1 MPGVADGA
9 HLERSFY
16 RWLRFAVPNLV
27 TRAYF
32 AIVVCSA
39 SYVRQ
44 AASKLMNSTS
54 LDLASESQPRQV
66 STADPLDLH
75 FRKMSEFP
83 LLTHEDEL
91 ALAKRLEQ
99 ADFAISRALL
109 GFAEGRQELLDVA
122 RALHEGEARVEDVER
137 NPKGAHRDLAMRI
150 ERAVLAASRRSSGL
164 QPRASGLR
172 FHPRIL
178 RQILLNL
185 TDLAQRTRG
194 NAALSGALEEIEK
207 WQAEAGRATAEF
219 IHANLRIV
227 VTFARR
233 YRGLPLVDLIQEGN
247 LGLLRAVDKFDHRR
261 GLRFSTYAAWWIRH
275 ALSRALADQSRTIR
289 LPVHLTGTVQR
300 VRRTEERMLRETGCE
315 PTPPDLAARLGLPL
329 EQIKRVCE
337 VVAQPIS
344 LEAPASSVSGDKEGA
359 ELGDF
364 VPDGSAQPADEVVA
378 DSELRSEARRLLAEL
393 PEREAEILRLRYGLG
408 GGVQQTLEEIGERLS
423 LSRERARQ
431 LEREALRKLRAVSEK
446 RRLRAHLSG

>member
-1 MPGVADGA
+1 
-9 HLERSFY
+9 
-16 RWLRFAVPNLV
+16 
-27 TRAYF
+27 
-32 AIVVCSA
+32 
-39 SYVRQ
+39 
-44 AASKLMNSTS
+44 MNSTT
-54 LDLASESQPRQV
+54 LDLPSESQPRQG

-83 LLTHEDEL
+83 LLTHADEL
-91 ALAKRLEQ
+91 ALAKRLER

-122 RALHEGEARVEDVER
+122 RALHEGEARIEDVER
-137 NPKGAHRDLAMRI
+137 NPKGAHHDNLAMRI
-150 ERAVLAASRRSSGL
+150 ERAVLAASRRSSGF
-164 QPRASGLR
+164 QPRANGLR

-178 RQILLNL
+178 RQILSNL
-185 TDLAQRTRG
+185 IDLAQRTPG
-194 NAALSGALEEIEK
+194 NTALSGALEEIEK

-329 EQIKRVCE
+329 EQIRRVCE

-344 LEAPASSVSGDKEGA
+344 LEAPASSISGDKEGA

-378 DSELRSEARRLLAEL
+378 DSELRSEAHRLLAEL

-408 GGVQQTLEEIGERLS
+408 GGVQQTLEEIGARLS

-431 LEREALRKLRAVSEK
+431 LEREALRKLRTVSEK
-446 RRLRAHLSG
+446 RRLRAHLMG